1 MFSWHMNTKTY
12 GLLGLSDSPYN
23 LKILVEWSI
32 RKLKEHSN
40 IARKRTNRETLS
52 KTKRRGGTMG
62 RVFFIEIDSWDPLT
76 TLGIQTICLIWSA
89 VDTATSYH
97 FSVKVPTSSYLQS
110 NLCRE
115 LGFWRQFIVTTPG
128 VALAL
133 RLGVK
138 GQAMK
143 APPSAI
149 LLTLMPTVW
158 GPFVL
163 YLFGYPMGIR
173 LHIAFYGWS
182 HHEHHSRDGVHGI
195 DARPK
200 MSPKKPVA
208 DDQGWWG
215 WGYQVIPESYI
226 VMLDSMPY
234 SLIITLYFQIF
245 QC

>member
-1 MFSWHMNTKTY
+1 
-12 GLLGLSDSPYN
+12 
-23 LKILVEWSI
+23 
-32 RKLKEHSN
+32 
-40 IARKRTNRETLS
+40 
-52 KTKRRGGTMG
+52 MG
-62 RVFFIEIDSWDPLT
+62 RVFFIEIDSWEPLLFGHLISQ
-76 TLGIQTICLIWSA
+76 TLGIQTICLLIWSA
-89 VDTATSYH
+89 VHTATSYH
-97 FSVKVPTSSYLQS
+97 FSVKVPTSSYHFQS

-195 DARPK
+195 EARPK
-200 MSPKKPVA
+200 MSPKN
-208 DDQGWWG
+208 
-215 WGYQVIPESYI
+215 
-226 VMLDSMPY
+226 L
-234 SLIITLYFQIF
+234 
-245 QC
+245 